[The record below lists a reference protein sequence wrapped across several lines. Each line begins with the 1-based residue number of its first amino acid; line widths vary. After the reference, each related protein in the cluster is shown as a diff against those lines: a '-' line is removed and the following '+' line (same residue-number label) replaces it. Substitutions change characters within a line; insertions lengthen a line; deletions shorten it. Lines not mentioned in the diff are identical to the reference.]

1 MLGLVFVFGNVELF
15 ILVIKISIE
24 ICVCLSVCVVGV
36 GQSGTTSMC
45 LLLSWLMITEE
56 VIMSQPFKFQTQ
68 KNCSRQGLGG
78 DERFV
83 LEHTSYFIL

>member
-1 MLGLVFVFGNVELF
+1 
-15 ILVIKISIE
+15 
-24 ICVCLSVCVVGV
+24 
-36 GQSGTTSMC
+36 
-45 LLLSWLMITEE
+45 MITEE

>member
-24 ICVCLSVCVVGV
+24 IC
-36 GQSGTTSMC
+36 MC

-68 KNCSRQGLGG
+68 NCSRQGLG
-78 DERFV
+78 DNERFV